1 MGAGL
6 LAVGR
11 AAGCARGRRPAREP
25 SAERGLPGRPGRCV
39 GRAALC
45 ARGRRPAREPSAPR
59 ASLGASS
66 RSPARPRHRP
76 RAPQPGLDVTHPH
89 RSLALPP
96 ATAPPPGIPNVQLAS
111 ESPVIRG
118 YVERYTLST
127 DLSRHFPPLS
137 VPRTLAA
144 QPGPGRW
151 QASSCPLENVAE
163 SCPWDPRP
171 GPAAV
176 VCPRADAL
184 AESDVGEWC
193 RLPVRVCK
201 KSAALAGL
209 RTCVELRRSRNSLSG
224 GRPSPGAWRRR
235 AR

>member
-1 MGAGL
+1 MTDLNYVRDLSEIGVAAANVRRDQAPHGFWHCCVVP
-6 LAVGR
+6 LAFR
-11 AAGCARGRRPAREP
+11 APPGPA
-25 SAERGLPGRPGRCV
+25 
-39 GRAALC
+39 AAC

-118 YVERYTLST
+118 YVERYTFST

-176 VCPRADAL
+176 VCPRAEGYRTFRVAGV
-184 AESDVGEWC
+184 SPRCCGRGWC
-193 RLPVRVCK
+193 GGVR
-201 KSAALAGL
+201 
-209 RTCVELRRSRNSLSG
+209 
-224 GRPSPGAWRRR
+224 
-235 AR
+235 

>member
-1 MGAGL
+1 MCPWAAARPR
-6 LAVGR
+6 AVR
-11 AAGCARGRRPAREP
+11 AASIARRVVSKPGQAPPPPTGTAARPY
-25 SAERGLPGRPGRCV
+25 SACGALHTGGIWSV
-39 GRAALC
+39 G
-45 ARGRRPAREPSAPR
+45 S
-59 ASLGASS
+59 
-66 RSPARPRHRP
+66 ARPRHRP

-118 YVERYTLST
+118 YVERYTFST

-224 GRPSPGAWRRR
+224 GRP
-235 AR
+235 